1 VTAPTCDRCGRPA
14 DGFAMIGD
22 RRLCHPDYGRW
33 CQRDGSMMVTWTA
46 PAIKAAALQAVALA
60 AAVNRL
66 DWGGMTSVE
75 YVRRLRDEW

>member
-1 VTAPTCDRCGRPA
+1 MNAPTCDRCGRKA
-14 DGFAMIGD
+14 EGFAVIGD

-46 PAIKAAALQAVALA
+46 PAIKAATLA
-60 AAVNRL
+60 AVVGTL
-66 DWGGMTSVE
+66 DLGGMSSVE